1 VPNANHRQPPPR
13 WRPQRRWPRTRIPA
27 PLASWLL
34 DTDSL
39 TARIRQACPGCF
51 RVRVLGQGWATP
63 RLDEQ
68 RALGMRAGERALVRE
83 VQLLC
88 DGRPWV
94 FARTIIPANTL
105 RGPQRR
111 LAHLGERPLGAF
123 LFADPRMRR
132 GPVEL
137 ACIRRNEQMYD
148 TAVSGLRGR
157 PACIWGR
164 RSVFRVGGK
173 PLLVS
178 EVFLP
183 GISGQG

>member
-1 VPNANHRQPPPR
+1 VPKPPHRQPPR
-13 WRPQRRWPRTRIPA
+13 WRPQHQWLRSRIPA
-27 PLASWLL
+27 PLAGWLL

-39 TARIRQACPGCF
+39 TARIRRVCCGAF
-51 RVRVLGQGWATP
+51 RVRVLGQGWARP
-63 RLDEQ
+63 RLDER

-88 DGRPWV
+88 DGEPWV
-94 FARTIIPANTL
+94 YARTIIPASTL
-105 RGPQRR
+105 CGPQRR

-123 LFADPRMRR
+123 LFADPGMRR

-137 ACIRRNEQMYD
+137 ACIRRGEQMYA
-148 TAVSGLRGR
+148 TAVSGLRRR
-157 PACIWGR
+157 PAAIWGR

-183 GISGQG
+183 GLSGRD